1 MPSVYARGETDRGRV
16 RVAGS
21 RGGSHLFLVPRRELQ
36 DAPHQLHVRGG
47 IFGHHLPNPHAAR
60 ARPILDVS
68 WDLRVCHAHLDEG
81 LLRDPN
87 VPKVSNL
94 WECDRVFNSSEI
106 KNDSVRKQSGRKYNR
121 LPYHT
126 KPYICNIVTTNTHPN
141 KFGKRYAV
149 DLAPA

>member
-47 IFGHHLPNPHAAR
+47 ILGHHLPNPHAAR
-60 ARPILDVS
+60 ARPILDAGPNVAF
-68 WDLRVCHAHLDEG
+68 VTPTTDEG
-81 LLRDPN
+81 LSRDPRF
-87 VPKVSNL
+87 SNL

>member
-1 MPSVYARGETDRGRV
+1 LASVYARGETDRGRV

-47 IFGHHLPNPHAAR
+47 ILGHHLPNPHAAR
-60 ARPILDVS
+60 ARPILDVV
-68 WDLRVCHAHLDEG
+68 WDLA
-81 LLRDPN
+81 LRETQN
-87 VPKVSNL
+87 IQIYGNATA
-94 WECDRVFNSSEI
+94 VFNSSEI